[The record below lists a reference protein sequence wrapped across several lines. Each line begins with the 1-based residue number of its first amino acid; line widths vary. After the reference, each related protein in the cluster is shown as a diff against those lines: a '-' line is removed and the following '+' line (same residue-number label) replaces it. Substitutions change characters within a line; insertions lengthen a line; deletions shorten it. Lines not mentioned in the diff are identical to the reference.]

1 MGKIFALW
9 KRECPKKIKRFDR
22 DYFLPAAYK
31 MALEN
36 LKSLGLEG
44 PHTIHIEFVVVAAR
58 DVYPNS
64 KIV

>member
-1 MGKIFALW
+1 MEKIFALW

-22 DYFLPAAYK
+22 DDFLPAAHN
-31 MALEN
+31 MALKN

-44 PHTIHIEFVVVAAR
+44 PHTIHFEFVVVAAR